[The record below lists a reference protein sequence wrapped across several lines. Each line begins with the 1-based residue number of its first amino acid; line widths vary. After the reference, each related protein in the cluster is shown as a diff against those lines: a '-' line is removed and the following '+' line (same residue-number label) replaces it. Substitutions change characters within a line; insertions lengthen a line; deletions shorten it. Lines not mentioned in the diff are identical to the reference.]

1 VSQRPETIADTS
13 TLSNFARS
21 GWWWLLEKM
30 FPKGMFTTD
39 DVMEEIEKGIDK
51 GYDLNSVIKAR
62 GNWLEIIETLN
73 NNEVTVLKQLR
84 KEYKSIRQGAEA
96 TVLAIAKVRELTC
109 LVDDKV
115 AIRAAREQNISVITT
130 HDIVQWALHE
140 SILDNDR
147 VQQLRIDLEQKA
159 RFKLRSE

>member
-1 VSQRPETIADTS
+1 
-13 TLSNFARS
+13 
-21 GWWWLLEKM
+21 
-30 FPKGMFTTD
+30 
-39 DVMEEIEKGIDK
+39 
-51 GYDLNSVIKAR
+51 
-62 GNWLEIIETLN
+62 LEIIETLN

>member
-96 TVLAIAKVRELTC
+96 TVLAIAKVRE
-109 LVDDKV
+109 
-115 AIRAAREQNISVITT
+115 
-130 HDIVQWALHE
+130 
-140 SILDNDR
+140 
-147 VQQLRIDLEQKA
+147 
-159 RFKLRSE
+159 